1 MTITIDLTPDQSKHL
16 SVLAEKQGLSA
27 EEFARR
33 ELAELIERRKTVD
46 AASEYVLHKNAE
58 LYRRLAQ

>member
-1 MTITIDLTPDQSKHL
+1 MTITIDLPPEQYEQ
-16 SVLAEKQGLSA
+16 LAALALRKGQTA

-33 ELAELIERRKTVD
+33 ELADRLARE
-46 AASEYVLHKNAE
+46 AAFQAAAGYVLDKNAE

>member
-1 MTITIDLTPDQSKHL
+1 MTITIDLTPDQSEYLATLARKH
-16 SVLAEKQGLSA
+16 GLSA

-33 ELAELIERRKTVD
+33 ELADVLERRSTVD